1 MSVIVWDGT
10 RLAAD
15 RQLTVDGLRTTTCKL
30 IQNEDSWA
38 AWIGDYHRVKY
49 LLDWIATDQLP
60 WSWTAEEDGQSA
72 EVIKWTNDGR
82 FMSLSHGPYWRE
94 ITECPFAT
102 GSGGALALGAMAA
115 GASAPLAVI
124 IAQRYDI
131 YCGGGVVVT
140 DGKNKFTFSPG
151 EHLPPEML

>member
-1 MSVIVWDGT
+1 M
-10 RLAAD
+10 
-15 RQLTVDGLRTTTCKL
+15 
-30 IQNEDSWA
+30 N
-38 AWIGDYHRVKY
+38 WIK
-49 LLDWIATDQLP
+49 TDQHP
-60 WSWTAEEDGQSA
+60 EMFTPEEEDLSA
-72 EVIKWTNDGR
+72 EVIKWNKDGNLL
-82 FMSLSHGPYWRE
+82 SLSHGPYWRN

-131 YCGGGVVVT
+131 YCGGGVLVT
-140 DGKNKFTFSPG
+140 DGKSKFTFSPG

>member
-1 MSVIVWDGT
+1 MSVIAWDGT

-15 RQLTVDGLRTTTCKL
+15 RQLTVDGHRTTVSKL
-30 IQNEDSWA
+30 LRIHDSWVS
-38 AWIGDYHRVKY
+38 WVGGYHRCRY
-49 LLDWIATDQLP
+49 LLDWMNTDQHP
-60 WSWTAEEDGQSA
+60 GMFEPEADDSPA
-72 EVIKWTNDGR
+72 EVVKWMGNGNLL
-82 FMSLSHGPYWRE
+82 SLSHGPYWRT
-94 ITECPFAT
+94 IAECPFAT

-115 GASAPLAVI
+115 GASAPLSVI

-140 DGKNKFTFSPG
+140 DGTNTYTFSPG

>member
-1 MSVIVWDGT
+1 MSVIAWDGT
-10 RLAAD
+10 RLAVD
-15 RQLTVDGLRTTTCKL
+15 RQLTVDGLKTTVCKL
-30 IQNEDSWA
+30 MQDGDSWVT
-38 AWIGDYHRVKY
+38 WIGDYHRGLR
-49 LLDWIATDQLP
+49 LLDWVNNAKCEWAYPVSEDDQH
-60 WSWTAEEDGQSA
+60 AEI
-72 EVIKWTNDGR
+72 VKWTENASL
-82 FMSLSHGPYWRE
+82 MSLSHGPYWRE